1 MQESNAGTQPE
12 TGARTSGEADPGSIS
27 GAGGPDPISPGS
39 SPATRLF
46 PEPGGAAVQP
56 GGDERAAERAA
67 VEPTTVNE
75 QQSGDS
81 LAAVS
86 AGRPHPTLLHAPFN
100 LPNPTRINDSECV
113 CEDEDGAGG
122 AAPDAGPAAPKEQD
136 QATEGEESKG
146 AAGVAAPLLT
156 ALPARAA
163 PADTAPRMSMSA
175 PGAGMLYNLWG
186 SVSDAAGAAA
196 DQAKQAAKAGMSAA
210 GDAAGSA
217 ARLVPSGIGMI
228 FIFFCKI
235 NHQK

>member
-1 MQESNAGTQPE
+1 MQESNA
-12 TGARTSGEADPGSIS
+12 ARTTGEADPGSIS

-46 PEPGGAAVQP
+46 PQPGGAAVEP
-56 GGDERAAERAA
+56 GGDERAAERAE
-67 VEPTTVNE
+67 VEPTRVNE

-81 LAAVS
+81 VAAVS
-86 AGRPHPTLLHAPFN
+86 AETPHPTLLH
-100 LPNPTRINDSECV
+100 T
-113 CEDEDGAGG
+113 GG
-122 AAPDAGPAAPKEQD
+122 VAPDAGPAAPTEQD
-136 QATEGEESKG
+136 HATEGEESKV

-186 SVSDAAGAAA
+186 SVSDAAGSAA

-217 ARLVPSGIGMI
+217 ARLVPSGTGMI
-228 FIFFCKI
+228 YICKI
-235 NHQK
+235 NNQKCVVTL